1 MRRYY
6 IKRTGPNTGIVT
18 ELGAF
23 GEMSNTTEEM
33 TYLDCREY
41 LKAHQEELKVYKVA
55 VTSKRKNAKRHLL
68 KKIYARDDYEA
79 GMQFVALMSY
89 MAQHGECDKGSVY
102 ELMTGDWKP
111 VQNNLY

>member
-18 ELGAF
+18 EL
-23 GEMSNTTEEM
+23 TTYGNIKDASVEM
-33 TYLDCREY
+33 TYLDCREWV
-41 LKAHQEELKVYKVA
+41 KEHQEELKVYKVA

-68 KKIYARDDYEA
+68 TKIYARDDYEA
-79 GMQFVALMSY
+79 GMQFVTLMSY
-89 MAQHGECDKGSVY
+89 KAQHGDCDKGSTY